1 MLGPR
6 KPAAHT
12 PSVEDMN
19 LPTLAGVVSTVI
31 FALSTMPMLV
41 KAARTKDLASYSLGN
56 ILLANTGNLVHSV
69 YVFSLPAGPIWA
81 LHTFY
86 LVSTGMMLV
95 WYLRYARTAGTRG
108 YWLSSAGTSATLSTR
123 WTYRSMSRPRASA
136 SSSGQTGSV
145 SVQYLRPTSTIGATL
160 ERSA

>member
-1 MLGPR
+1 
-6 KPAAHT
+6 
-12 PSVEDMN
+12 MN

-69 YVFSLPAGPIWA
+69 YVFSLPVGPIWA

-95 WYLRYARTAGTRG
+95 WYLRYARPARAGG
-108 YWLSSAGTSATLSTR
+108 YRLRSAGTSATLSTR
-123 WTYRSMSRPRASA
+123 WTYRSMSRPRARA